1 MAVISFSSR
10 GLPFRWRGPAEAP
23 TRPSSSNPPDT
34 QIVPTYCQKRSLS
47 TVLATREQPTVKC
60 CSLMLVIASV
70 RAQREPLQHQRK
82 PQFPVV
88 GQEKKASRCEPQAA
102 VLRFPVLQHHETCQ
116 TKVEQTLH
124 PIEFCASISPTDRSW
139 HSHQPLFIGQ
149 KDSVLPARV
158 GPHDTST
165 VTDCS
170 NGDRIFGHFGQG
182 HSGASAILHKPEQRF
197 LTRRGANR

>member
-88 GQEKKASRCEPQAA
+88 GQEKKGPVASPK
-102 VLRFPVLQHHETCQ
+102 P
-116 TKVEQTLH
+116 
-124 PIEFCASISPTDRSW
+124 PFCASLCCNTMRLAKQKLNRPFTPLSFV
-139 HSHQPLFIGQ
+139 HQSARLIAPGTHTNLFLLD
-149 KDSVLPARV
+149 KKTASFLRVLD
-158 GPHDTST
+158 HT
-165 VTDCS
+165 
-170 NGDRIFGHFGQG
+170 
-182 HSGASAILHKPEQRF
+182 
-197 LTRRGANR
+197 TRPQ